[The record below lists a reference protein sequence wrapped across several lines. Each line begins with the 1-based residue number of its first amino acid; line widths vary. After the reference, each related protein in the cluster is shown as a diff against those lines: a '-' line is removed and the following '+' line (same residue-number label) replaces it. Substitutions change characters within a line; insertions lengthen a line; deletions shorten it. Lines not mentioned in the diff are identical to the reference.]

1 VVIDI
6 VGSKM
11 RTLGPKSGVAPVV
24 GPPHVAVAV
33 QLAGQLAVGT
43 VDPEEAM
50 DPEVLPALPVP
61 VLPDGVEP
69 LPVPPEAPLTAPDDG
84 APLTPDP
91 TELPAP
97 APLADAP
104 FPEAPEPLDI
114 EELPDVTVEL
124 WVPDPAD

>member
-1 VVIDI
+1 M

-33 QLAGQLAVGT
+33 QLGGQLARGT
-43 VDPEEAM
+43 VDPEAAM
-50 DPEVLPALPVP
+50 DPVDEGLPAPPTLPEA
-61 VLPDGVEP
+61 VEP
-69 LPVPPEAPLTAPDDG
+69 LLASPEVPLGVPDDT
-84 APLTPDP
+84 LTPDP

-104 FPEAPEPLDI
+104 FPEAPAPLDI
-114 EELPDVTVEL
+114 EELPEVTVEL